1 MIGEVLLGTIEVYF
15 SHRDDIFAVYLFGS
29 HAKGTAR
36 PASDLDLAV
45 LFKEGLASHRR
56 FQIKLQITNELEE
69 LLETKVDLVDLRSA
83 DLFFIHQVMRHKV
96 LLVEQDKSS
105 RIAFEVDYRKRYF
118 DHMPILEL
126 YNSQARKRLMERD
139 AAPCSTSPEPKTN
152 GAVS

>member
-1 MIGEVLLGTIEVYF
+1 MKGEVLLKKIEDYF
-15 SHRDDIFAVYLFGS
+15 SHRDDTFAVYLFGS
-29 HAKGTAR
+29 QAKGTAR
-36 PASDLDLAV
+36 PTSDLDLAI
-45 LFKEGLASHRR
+45 LFKEGLDPLRR

-105 RIAFEVDYRKRYF
+105 RVAFEVDYRKRYF

-126 YNSQARKRLMERD
+126 YNSQAHKRLMERD
-139 AAPCSTSPEPKTN
+139 AIFN
-152 GAVS
+152 G